1 MPRIIEVGDMV
12 YKKGNYY
19 SLDSDYGLVSEIV
32 KDKYT
37 GIKYLTVYW
46 LYDAVSE
53 TIMED
58 EVSLYKKSVKAYG
71 KFDKE
76 DSMNS
81 VEGWLERIREV
92 IKKPTKN

>member
-1 MPRIIEVGDMV
+1 MSRIIDVGDMV
-12 YKKGNYY
+12 YKRGNYY

-46 LYDAVSE
+46 LYDGNSE
-53 TIMED
+53 TIKED
-58 EVSLYKKSVKAYG
+58 EVTLYKKSVKAYG
-71 KFDKE
+71 KFRKE
-76 DSMNS
+76 GPVS
-81 VEGWLERIREV
+81 VEEWLQGIRDI

>member
-19 SLDSDYGLVSEIV
+19 SLDSDYGLVSEVV

-71 KFDKE
+71 KFNKE
-76 DSMNS
+76 GPMS
-81 VEGWLERIREV
+81 VEAWLEGIRKL
-92 IKKPTKN
+92 IKTPPKN